1 MFSRDSNRG
10 LQYPI
15 NFADMLRMFTI
26 LIDYLA
32 MRANK
37 TLSDLRR

>member
-1 MFSRDSNRG
+1 MLSRDSNRG

-15 NFADMLRMFTI
+15 DFVDMLRIF
-26 LIDYLA
+26 IDYLA
-32 MRANK
+32 MRTNK